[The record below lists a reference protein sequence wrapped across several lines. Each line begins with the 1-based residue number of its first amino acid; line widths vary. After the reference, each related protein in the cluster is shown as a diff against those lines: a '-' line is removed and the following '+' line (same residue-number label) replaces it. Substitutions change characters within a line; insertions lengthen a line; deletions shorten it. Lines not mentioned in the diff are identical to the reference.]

1 MLSIIRGLFQR
12 DLGSA
17 TIEFSF
23 ISGLIALAI
32 LAMVSAPTLSSA
44 SFIAKNATS
53 QPNAAERDLQLWEL
67 VKPNN

>member
-17 TIEFSF
+17 TIEFSL

-32 LAMVSAPTLSSA
+32 LAMVSAPTLTST
-44 SFIAKNATS
+44 SFIAKNTTA